1 MRDTLI
7 GLFIWGILGCVGA
20 IIWLMGVLSATYP
33 AAFTAGAMIWA
44 CLSIGL
50 GGLRPR
56 R

>member
-20 IIWLMGVLSATYP
+20 ILWLMWTLSAAYP
-33 AAFTAGAMIWA
+33 AAYTAGAMILA
-44 CLSIGL
+44 CLSFGL
-50 GGLRPR
+50 GGRRPR

>member
-1 MRDTLI
+1 MRDTLH

-20 IIWLMGVLSATYP
+20 ILWLMWALLDAYP
-33 AAFTAGAMIWA
+33 AAFTAGMMIWA

-50 GGLRPR
+50 GGRKPR

>member
-7 GLFIWGILGCVGA
+7 GLFLWGILGCVGA
-20 IIWLMGVLSATYP
+20 ILWLVWTLSAAYP
-33 AAFTAGAMIWA
+33 AAFTAGLMIWA

-50 GGLRPR
+50 GGRRPR

>member
-20 IIWLMGVLSATYP
+20 FLWLMWTLSVAYP
-33 AAFTAGAMIWA
+33 TAFTAGVWIWA
-44 CLSIGL
+44 CLSIGM

>member
-20 IIWLMGVLSATYP
+20 ILWLMWTLSAAYP
-33 AAFTAGAMIWA
+33 AAFTCGVMIWA

-50 GGLRPR
+50 GGRRPR

>member
-7 GLFIWGILGCVGA
+7 GLFLWGILGCVGA
-20 IIWLMGVLSATYP
+20 ILWLMWALLGAYP
-33 AAFTAGAMIWA
+33 AAFTVGVWILAL
-44 CLSIGL
+44 LSYGM

>member
-20 IIWLMGVLSATYP
+20 ILWLMWALLDAYPTAFAVGVWILAL
-33 AAFTAGAMIWA
+33 
-44 CLSIGL
+44 LSIGMS
-50 GGLRPR
+50 GLRPR

>member
-20 IIWLMGVLSATYP
+20 ILWLMWALLDAYP
-33 AAFTAGAMIWA
+33 AAFACGATILA
-44 CLSIGL
+44 LLSYGM